1 MNIIICGAG
10 KVGFSISKQLSAQ
23 GHSVTVI
30 DQSSDDIKKINETQD
45 VKGIVGRASLPSVLD
60 NAGAEK
66 ADMIIAVTRNDETN
80 MIVCQLASSL
90 FNVSKKIARIRTK
103 DFLEG
108 KWGKLYN
115 KSNIPIDVIISPEL
129 EVAKS
134 LYRRLEAPGA
144 LDNVPFGNGK
154 VKMLEISIEKNC
166 PIKNIPLKKLT
177 EKFPDFKANIIGA
190 LRKDKFIY
198 LKKNDQM
205 LEDDNVYVVVNS
217 DQLNQILKAFGHDEK
232 ISKNVLIIGGGN
244 IGLNL
249 AKMLEENFE
258 DLRVKIIEK
267 DKKRAEEIANELS
280 SSIVI
285 NGDAL
290 DEEILKEAN
299 LEGSE
304 TVLALTND
312 DENNIQEEKQDVDD
326 TDDQELVP
334 QTKDLTSLQSQG
346 HNLPPGILIDCASP
360 PGLSTETTL
369 EHMINNRVQDTYTRD
384 EMILALHSLTRKNQ
398 EIVER
403 LKRDRDEIRSQLLSI
418 TKQDREKMFYVLE
431 ESDMNDDEK
440 DLPIWKRIVRLSSHY
455 VRMASNRLSTTERE
469 KRDEIKTYFDTLREK
484 LARLEED
491 RFRAKRVYALQ
502 VSKHVG

>member
-10 KVGFSISKQLSAQ
+10 KVGFSISKQLSSQ
-23 GHSVTVI
+23 GHSITVI
-30 DQSSDDIKKINETQD
+30 DQSTEDIKKINDTQD
-45 VKGIVGRASLPSVLD
+45 VKGIVGRATLPTVLE

-115 KSNIPIDVIISPEL
+115 KSNIPIDVIISPEI

-134 LYRRLEAPGA
+134 LYRRIQAPGA
-144 LDNVPFGNGK
+144 LDNVPFAGNK
-154 VKMLEISIEKNC
+154 VQMLEISIEKNC

-177 EKFPDFKANIIGA
+177 EKFPDFKANIVGA
-190 LRKDKFIY
+190 LRKEKFIY
-198 LKKNDQM
+198 LKKDDQM
-205 LEDDNVYVVVNS
+205 LEDDNVYLVVSS
-217 DQLNQILKAFGHDEK
+217 DQLNAILKAFGHEEK
-232 ISKNVLIIGGGN
+232 VSKNILIIGGGN

-249 AKMLEENFE
+249 AKILEENLQ
-258 DLRVKIIEK
+258 DIRIKIIEK

-312 DENNIQEEKQDVDD
+312 DENNMMACVLAEKTGLKKRTIAIVNKSNYNLLQDSLNIDDLVDPRMTTVSRIMEHVHRGTIGTVYSVLD
-326 TDDQELVP
+326 GQYEFIEAKILDKSDLVNKKIRESELP
-334 QTKDLTSLQSQG
+334 ED
-346 HNLPPGILIDCASP
+346 
-360 PGLSTETTL
+360 
-369 EHMINNRVQDTYTRD
+369 
-384 EMILALHSLTRKNQ
+384 
-398 EIVER
+398 
-403 LKRDRDEIRSQLLSI
+403 IRI
-418 TKQDREKMFYVLE
+418 GA
-431 ESDMNDDEK
+431 
-440 DLPIWKRIVRLSSHY
+440 IVRNKK
-455 VRMASNRLSTTERE
+455 VIIPRSNFIFE
-469 KRDEIKTYFDTLREK
+469 KNDLVVFL
-484 LARLEED
+484 
-491 RFRAKRVYALQ
+491 AKREQLKAVENIF
-502 VSKHVG
+502 SVGSI

>member
-30 DQSSDDIKKINETQD
+30 DQSSEDIKKINDTQD
-45 VKGIVGRASLPSVLD
+45 VKGIVGRATLPNVLE

-66 ADMIIAVTRNDETN
+66 ADMVIAVTRNDETN

-108 KWGKLYN
+108 KWGKLFN
-115 KSNIPIDVIISPEL
+115 KSNIPIDVIISPEI

-144 LDNVPFGNGK
+144 LDSVPFGKGK

-166 PIKNIPLKKLT
+166 PIKGIPLKDLT
-177 EKFPDFKANIIGA
+177 KKFPDFKANILGA

-198 LKKNDQM
+198 LKKNDKI
-205 LEDDNVYVVVNS
+205 LDGDNVYVVVSSN
-217 DQLNQILKAFGHDEK
+217 QLNDILKAFGHDEK
-232 ISKNVLIIGGGN
+232 AAKNILIIGGGN

-249 AKMLEENFE
+249 AKMLESNFK
-258 DLRVKIIEK
+258 DVRVRIIEK
-267 DKKRAEEIANELS
+267 DKKRAEEIASELS

-299 LEGSE
+299 LEDSE

-312 DENNIQEEKQDVDD
+312 DENNMMACVLAEKTGLKKRTIAIVNKTNYNLLQDSLNIDDLVDPRLTTVSRIMEHVHRGTIGTVYSLLD
-326 TDDQELVP
+326 GQYEFIEAKILEKSELLNKKI
-334 QTKDLTSLQSQG
+334 KDS
-346 HNLPPGILIDCASP
+346 NLPEDIRIGAI
-360 PGLSTETTL
+360 
-369 EHMINNRVQDTYTRD
+369 V
-384 EMILALHSLTRKNQ
+384 RKDQ
-398 EIVER
+398 VIIP
-403 LKRDRDEIRSQLLSI
+403 KSSFI
-418 TKQDREKMFYVLE
+418 F
-431 ESDMNDDEK
+431 EK
-440 DLPIWKRIVRLSSHY
+440 DDLVVFL
-455 VRMASNRLSTTERE
+455 
-469 KRDEIKTYFDTLREK
+469 
-484 LARLEED
+484 
-491 RFRAKRVYALQ
+491 AKREQLKEVE
-502 VSKHVG
+502 SIFSISSI